1 MNLYVGN
8 LSYSTTERDL
18 TEAFEQYGEV
28 TSARIITDR
37 ETGKNRGFAF
47 VEMPKVGEAKAAM
60 QALNGTKIGDN
71 KLRVKKAEYRSE
83 NQD

>member
-47 VEMPKVGEAKAAM
+47 VEMDSKGSGMAAIENLNQKELDGRRLVVNEAKP
-60 QALNGTKIGDN
+60 K
-71 KLRVKKAEYRSE
+71 
-83 NQD
+83 

>member
-8 LSYSTTERDL
+8 LSYSLTERDL
-18 TEAFEQYGEV
+18 TEAFGQYGEV

-47 VEMPKVGEAKAAM
+47 VEMDSKGAGMAAIENLNQKELDGRRLVVNEAKP
-60 QALNGTKIGDN
+60 K
-71 KLRVKKAEYRSE
+71 RPRF
-83 NQD
+83 